1 MADEIISQKFW
12 LKNNW
17 SKKLFN
23 RRNKSKW
30 IDAWKARK
38 GFYTLNYIEHILISA
53 LKITG
58 CVSTSVFASL
68 DGIPIGIMS
77 SVIRLK
83 ISAITAAIK
92 SQ

>member
-1 MADEIISQKFW
+1 M
-12 LKNNW
+12 
-17 SKKLFN
+17 
-23 RRNKSKW
+23 
-30 IDAWKARK
+30 
-38 GFYTLNYIEHILISA
+38 YTLNYIEHILISA
-53 LKITG
+53 FKITG

-68 DGIPIGIMS
+68 DGIRIGIMS

>member
-1 MADEIISQKFW
+1 MI
-12 LKNNW
+12 
-17 SKKLFN
+17 SKKHKKICKTHFVE
-23 RRNKSKW
+23 
-30 IDAWKARK
+30 RK
-38 GFYTLNYIEHILISA
+38 FIEHILILAST
-53 LKITG
+53 ITR
-58 CVSTSVFASL
+58 CVSISAFASL